1 MEIEG
6 EFTRFDPLYLPS
18 WYIDDMIVRLRL
30 WGTDYLH
37 PLPEPHASP
46 GPLTLGSA
54 ASCEVRL
61 HDKEG
66 RLSREHAVLRA
77 EATGW
82 EIRDLDSK
90 NGLFVAGAR
99 TDRAMLQP
107 GVKVQLGGLTLVAES
122 LKFIRLRSLVARLL
136 GWAPSRQAVVD
147 EALQNLR
154 SCATERSRLILIGS
168 GDLAPVALRLHR
180 LTLGPDAPFV
190 GDDGGDVRA
199 VVSAATSG
207 TLCIAIR
214 DRARASELA
223 DAVNAV
229 EVMTRPRLVMCAS
242 KPSEVAGL
250 EAKPG
255 QLAVVALPPLA
266 ARADE
271 ISRVIH
277 EAASD
282 LVKEIGAQS
291 TGFTMHDLERLPT
304 IKFTGMADLEDTIR
318 RVIAMRIWGVT
329 AGAKKLGLKHSSLS
343 TWARSK
349 DRRLST

>member
-6 EFTRFDPLYLPS
+6 EFTRFDPMYLPS

-30 WGTDYLH
+30 WGTEYVH
-37 PLPEPHASP
+37 PLPEPLASP

-61 HDKEG
+61 HDKQG

-77 EATGW
+77 DATGW

-99 TDRAMLQP
+99 TDRAMLQA
-107 GVKVQLGGLTLVAES
+107 GVKVQLGGLTLIAES

-136 GWAPSRQAVVD
+136 GWAPSRQAAVD
-147 EALQNLR
+147 EALQSLR

-190 GDDGGDVRA
+190 GDGGGDIHA

-207 TLCIAIR
+207 TLCVAIR
-214 DRARASELA
+214 DRSRASELA

-229 EVMTRPRLVMCAS
+229 EAMTRPRLVMCAS
-242 KPSEVAGL
+242 KASEVAGL
-250 EAKPG
+250 EARPG
-255 QLAVVALPPLA
+255 QFAVVALPPLA
-266 ARADE
+266 ARTDE
-271 ISRVIH
+271 IARVVH
-277 EAASD
+277 EAAGD
-282 LVKEIGAQS
+282 IVKEIGAQS

-304 IKFTGMADLEDTIR
+304 FKFTGMADLEDTIR

-349 DRRLST
+349 GRRLST